1 MCLQYFYK
9 SLIFQSLEVL
19 NLASVFKSK
28 CYYSQI
34 YFLGLICTTSIEVE
48 RVFLEERKE
57 GMIKIKSGY
66 AQLLLV

>member
-1 MCLQYFYK
+1 MSSVFLQEFD
-9 SLIFQSLEVL
+9 FQSLEVP

-48 RVFLEERKE
+48 RVFLEGRKE